1 MLNDVISIGFSIA
14 KLFKVL
20 ILKVILD
27 ILNYMYRYKVGQLK
41 FYGLG
46 KKKSPLKNKPKS
58 IISLFN
64 SHLENKMF
72 RR

>member
-46 KKKSPLKNKPKS
+46 KKK
-58 IISLFN
+58 IS
-64 SHLENKMF
+64 SEK
-72 RR
+72 